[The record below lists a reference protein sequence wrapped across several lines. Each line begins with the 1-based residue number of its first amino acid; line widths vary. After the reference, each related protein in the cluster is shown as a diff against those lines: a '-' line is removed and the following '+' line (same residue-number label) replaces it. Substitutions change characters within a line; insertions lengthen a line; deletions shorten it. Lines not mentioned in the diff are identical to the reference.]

1 MRSAPL
7 QIQLKADSDRGTR
20 VYNFRSTYGVEDA
33 ETIRP
38 EEILILKGADIDNT
52 SAMIS
57 VDSRIGVLGCVLGDK
72 ARAGRMLMTESD
84 ARACLVSEFNRK
96 KNVVSSAETMISSN
110 LDEDCLRKF
119 DVATYVPKS
128 SDPDHLV
135 RQKIFELAANMRER
149 STLYFSAEKL
159 VAEKYR
165 DFLSRFGEIS
175 ERVKDDYKL
184 LTVKDPEQPR
194 NQGFLDYR
202 KIEHSVKG
210 ADCKFKLLEGFSTG
224 EERSAVEMLTRE
236 LEPEEDEKLLDFSS
250 SFGGVGIFSY
260 ELSHVE
266 STFVTRNTYLRDL
279 IEENCELNKLNDHEV
294 VVEDGCEG
302 FESSEFDKV
311 TYFVDSSSEE
321 SLVEEDFEEISR
333 VLKVGGS
340 AFICH
345 DKDFEAMR
353 LLEKYFESVEVSR
366 REVDQQVIECNK

>member
-202 KIEHSVKG
+202 KIEHSIKG

-311 TYFVDSSSEE
+311 AYFVDSSSEE

-366 REVDQQVIECNK
+366 REVDQQVIECSK